1 MFTCLQMPY
10 LGCFDSSKRVGI
22 QQATADTD
30 VSRAGGWCG
39 KMANGLGHTSACAR
53 EKTLRARTSES
64 PPKNS
69 GGLSKPVALRPEA
82 ATEKNGPHLRQRCSH
97 SALESAACC
106 KMGQATRAC
115 GPWLASVGLRSRSAG
130 QAGIHCCRGGCQL
143 HTWFR
148 QCWSSLRCSQGSQS
162 GKKRQR

>member
-1 MFTCLQMPY
+1 MTAVPTLTREALALFTCLQMPY

-39 KMANGLGHTSACAR
+39 EMANGLGHTSACAR
-53 EKTLRARTSES
+53 EKILRARTSES

-82 ATEKNGPHLRQRCSH
+82 ATEKTVHTSGRDAVIQPWKALPAAKWGRQPG
-97 SALESAACC
+97 L
-106 KMGQATRAC
+106 
-115 GPWLASVGLRSRSAG
+115 VGLG
-130 QAGIHCCRGGCQL
+130 
-143 HTWFR
+143 
-148 QCWSSLRCSQGSQS
+148 
-162 GKKRQR
+162 